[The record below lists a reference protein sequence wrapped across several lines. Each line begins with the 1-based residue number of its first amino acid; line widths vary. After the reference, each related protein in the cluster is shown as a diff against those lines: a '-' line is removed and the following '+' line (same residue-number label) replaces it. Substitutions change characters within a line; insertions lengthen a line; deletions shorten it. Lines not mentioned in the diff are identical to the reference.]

1 MGPGWMVSAS
11 QAATVNPGDAESGS
25 RTLIIS
31 DYRSSSLLMCKIS
44 SLEDHS
50 LEITLV
56 LLGSQIWYR
65 YPCEGDRIKPLPV
78 KIFSYQLRP

>member
-1 MGPGWMVSAS
+1 MGPGWMVSGS
-11 QAATVNPGDAESGS
+11 QAATVNPGDTDSGS

-50 LEITLV
+50 FEITLV
-56 LLGSQIWYR
+56 LLGSQISYR